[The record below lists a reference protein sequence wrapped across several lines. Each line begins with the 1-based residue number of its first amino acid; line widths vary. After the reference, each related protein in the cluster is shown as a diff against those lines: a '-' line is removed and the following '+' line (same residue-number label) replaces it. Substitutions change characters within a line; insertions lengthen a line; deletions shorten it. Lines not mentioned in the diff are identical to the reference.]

1 MHKLKTFETFTNTKL
16 NVEMFPELNPSL
28 KLDVTNYVDDILA
41 GDKFPQLFKLLGKK
55 DPSSLPKEELDKEM
69 DVVRELAIEYFL
81 KNPEEMVGHEV
92 DITNI
97 GVDGGDVVPR
107 TNNIGGALFEDKYD
121 ADFNFEGQE
130 ESQDEESKQTLEDAI
145 NELLDNTVSTTDVK
159 TKEQFIKAYLQEE
172 SEDTNI
178 VGLINDSDVYEF
190 YLKFRSE
197 IDDVLVSSNYF
208 DEAPSALN
216 IFGVYDYIVHSTKQ
230 AVKSIISNM

>member
-28 KLDVTNYVDDILA
+28 KLDVTNYVDEIMA
-41 GDKFPQLFKLLGKK
+41 GDKFPQLFKLLGKGNPSKIPSK
-55 DPSSLPKEELDKEM
+55 DMAQAM
-69 DVVRELAIEYFL
+69 DEVRELSIEYFL
-81 KNPEEMVGHEV
+81 KNPEEMQGREV

-97 GVDGGDVVPR
+97 AVDGGDVVPR
-107 TNNIGGALFEDKYD
+107 TNNIGGQLNEDKYD

-130 ESQDEESKQTLEDAI
+130 ENEDEESEQTLTDAI
-145 NELLDNTVSTTDVK
+145 DELLDNTVNTTDVK
-159 TKEQFIKAYLQEE
+159 TKEEFIKAYLQGD

-190 YLKFRSE
+190 YLKFRTE
-197 IDDVLVSSNYF
+197 VDDVLVSSNYF
-208 DEAPSALN
+208 DEAPSSLN

-230 AVKSIISNM
+230 AVKDIISKL